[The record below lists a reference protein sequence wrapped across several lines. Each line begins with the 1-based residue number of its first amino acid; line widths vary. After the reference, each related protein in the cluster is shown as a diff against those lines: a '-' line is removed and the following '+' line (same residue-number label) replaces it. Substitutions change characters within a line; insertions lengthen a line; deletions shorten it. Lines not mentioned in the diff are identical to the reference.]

1 MHIITFQALKDG
13 DTDAEARFSYPKMYA
28 EGFSEHATSFNCVQ
42 RGHQQALES
51 YPMFLA
57 LSLVGGIQYPL
68 TCAAGGALW
77 NYARFKWAEG
87 YATGDPSQRYSH
99 WASKGVRSDTHIHT
113 HTYTHTHIHTHTH
126 THTYTHLIATNTLCT
141 ETS

>member
-1 MHIITFQALKDG
+1 MYIIFQALKDG
-13 DTDAEARFSYPKMYA
+13 DADAEARFSYPKMYA
-28 EGFSEHATSFNCVQ
+28 EGFSEHATSFNCIQ

-57 LSLVGGIQYPL
+57 LSMVGGIQYPL

-99 WASKGVRSDTHIHT
+99 WSSKGVRTNLYQHFILIIHFING
-113 HTYTHTHIHTHTH
+113 TY
-126 THTYTHLIATNTLCT
+126 
-141 ETS
+141 

>member
-1 MHIITFQALKDG
+1 MVIFICVITFQALKDG

-77 NYARFKWAEG
+77 NYARLKWAEG
-87 YATGDPSQRYSH
+87 YATGDPSARYSH
-99 WASKGVRSDTHIHT
+99 WASKGVRTESPLLSTLFLGTDSPHVIHT
-113 HTYTHTHIHTHTH
+113 
-126 THTYTHLIATNTLCT
+126 NPN
-141 ETS
+141 S